1 MPPAMEIDYVLS
13 MNSDWKPAE
22 VECVDPHGYDEAG
35 DLLFERD
42 AEVPF
47 VAHPVL
53 AVRGLRDNGN
63 KTNRV
68 IAKARLHFI
77 PE

>member
-13 MNSDWKPAE
+13 MNSDWKLAE

-47 VAHPVL
+47 GQPIVIF
-53 AVRGLRDNGN
+53 VRDRLR
-63 KTNRV
+63 RQPR
-68 IAKARLHFI
+68 IAQKL
-77 PE
+77 PKSV